1 MTEEKKIIGHQCIH
15 LNETDSTNTHLKN
28 LLKTSENIPE
38 GMIVRAGHQTNGRGM
53 ETNQWI
59 SEQEKNLTFSFVICP
74 DFIEPENQFV
84 ISKIIALGIAEFLM
98 GFTSGI
104 AIKWPND
111 ILVNNKKIGGI
122 LIENMFKEKEI
133 LYSVVGIGLN
143 VNQKIFPEEIS
154 HAVSL
159 STITGE
165 QYDLEQCFDQLIHSL
180 NKWYIKLKLSDD
192 YSLIH
197 QQYQYLLYRHGEQVC
212 LKTSQRKFRA
222 EIIGVDKYG
231 QLVIRNTNGQ
241 LERFGFKTIEMV
253 NEPGRQS
260 E

>member
-1 MTEEKKIIGHQCIH
+1 MTDGKKIIGCQCIH
-15 LNETDSTNTHLKN
+15 LNETDSTNNHLNN
-28 LLKTSENIPE
+28 LLKTGENIPE
-38 GMIVRAGHQTNGRGM
+38 GMTVKAGHQTNGRGM
-53 ETNQWI
+53 ARNQWI
-59 SEQEKNLTFSFVICP
+59 SEQDKNLTFSFVIYP

-98 GFTSGI
+98 EVTSGI

-111 ILVNNKKIGGI
+111 ILVNNQKTGGI
-122 LIENMFKEKEI
+122 LIENRLNEKEI

-143 VNQKIFPEEIS
+143 VNQKTFPEEIS

-159 STITGE
+159 SAITGE

-180 NKWYIKLKLSDD
+180 NKWYIKLKHSDD

-197 QQYQYLLYRHGEQVC
+197 QQYQYLLYRRGEQVC
-212 LKTSQRKFRA
+212 FKTSLRRFRA

-231 QLVIRNTNGQ
+231 QLVLKNTKGQ

-253 NEPGRQS
+253 DETGRHA